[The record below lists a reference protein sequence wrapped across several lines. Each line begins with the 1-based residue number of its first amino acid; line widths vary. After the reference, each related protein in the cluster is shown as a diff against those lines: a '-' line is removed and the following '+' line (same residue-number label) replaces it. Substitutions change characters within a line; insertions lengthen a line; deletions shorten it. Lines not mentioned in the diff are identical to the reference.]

1 MSLSEIQGVFSAS
14 LADLSQRY
22 HVRSLGLFGSR
33 VRGDAGPASDLDV
46 LVEFDVAP
54 SLFGFVRLEDELTRL
69 AGVQVDLVVKESL
82 RPELAARILDEIVPC
97 HG

>member
-1 MSLSEIQGVFSAS
+1 MSLSEIQGVFAAS
-14 LADLSQRY
+14 LADLGQRY
-22 HVRSLGLFGSR
+22 RVRSLGLFGSR

-54 SLFGFVRLEDELTRL
+54 TLFEFVRLEDELSGL
-69 AGVQVDLVVKESL
+69 SGAKVDLVLRDSL
-82 RPELAARILDEIVPC
+82 RPELAARILGEVVPC